1 MLEKSQVKGDNMAVE
16 KPKGVRQNNPGNLE
30 WGSPWQGLD
39 LSKKSESKR
48 FCWFTDPAFGVRA
61 IAVTLTT
68 YYDKRKAKDG
78 SKIDTIREVV
88 ERWAP
93 GVEKG
98 NNTSAYANNLSR
110 LVGLDPDDESLNLHD
125 YDTMF
130 AMVSGIIGT
139 ENGFNGP
146 LKGKTANTW
155 YSDDV
160 VEEGL
165 RRAGIVKPKKAVD
178 QTTTIAAGTAV
189 LGAAQLVEVIQPVK
203 EAVHSASGD
212 LSSGDYARIFL
223 GVATVGIGLYLGY
236 IRYRK
241 FKAGA

>member
-1 MLEKSQVKGDNMAVE
+1 MAQTQ
-16 KPKGVRQNNPGNLE
+16 KPKGIRQNNPGNLE
-30 WGSPWQGLD
+30 WGSPWQGLVPRAQ
-39 LSKKSESKR
+39 SKSPR
-48 FCWFTDPAFGVRA
+48 FCEFTDAVFGIRA
-61 IAVTLTT
+61 IAVTLIT

-78 SKIDTIREVV
+78 SRIDSAREIV

-98 NNTSAYANNLSR
+98 NNVSAYANNIAR
-110 LVGLDPDDESLNLHD
+110 LLNIGPNDETINMHD
-125 YDTMF
+125 YDQLF
-130 AMVSGIIGT
+130 AIVSAIIGT

-155 YSDDV
+155 YSDDII
-160 VEEGL
+160 EEAL
-165 RRAGIVKPKKAVD
+165 RRAGVVKHKKVVD
-178 QTTTIAAGTAV
+178 STTTIAASTTV
-189 LGAAQLVEVIQPVK
+189 LGVAQLVEVIQPVK

-236 IRYRK
+236 VRYRK
-241 FKAGA
+241 FKVGQ